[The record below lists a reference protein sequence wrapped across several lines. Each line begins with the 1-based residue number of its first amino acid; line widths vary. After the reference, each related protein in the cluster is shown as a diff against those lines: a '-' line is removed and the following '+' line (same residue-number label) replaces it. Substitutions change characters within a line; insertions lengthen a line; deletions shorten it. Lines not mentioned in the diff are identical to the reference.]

1 LVTNGQKAPAS
12 TFFSPQRGM
21 LIQVRSQIF
30 VCQKGLWVASRLV
43 PLRAVSCSPVPK
55 CQQRQACAIQRR
67 APELITV
74 CFLLLSPFASLLTFT
89 LSKALPVPLSEAQPW
104 NPAIQWGL
112 LFMQTKFCV
121 PGTAG
126 AVILTDHSWNNP
138 TRWGLFFFPV

>member
-1 LVTNGQKAPAS
+1 MVTNGQKAPAS

-89 LSKALPVPLSEAQPW
+89 LSKALPVSPVRGPALESSHTMGASVYANKVLCAWHCRCCDSNRSFLEQP
-104 NPAIQWGL
+104 N
-112 LFMQTKFCV
+112 KV
-121 PGTAG
+121 GT
-126 AVILTDHSWNNP
+126 
-138 TRWGLFFFPV
+138 FFFPV